1 MEGCDAC
8 GRTDN
13 GRTECED
20 RARIL
25 DAEFAKRFADWPEG
39 VRRPPQ
45 ERTPLK
51 PKLRIK
57 ITNTK
62 G

>member
-1 MEGCDAC
+1 MWT
-8 GRTDN
+8 TDN